1 LARAPHFKASQWPD
15 FSNPAYSAGVYR
27 AHRTQPYFD
36 PNKPADN
43 TARNV
48 RDRSDDALTPPDQGS
63 SEGDIETTR
72 QIRREIMNQ
81 KDVSVNAKN
90 VKIITAN
97 GKVTLR
103 GPVNSEEE
111 KRLVAQIA
119 ERIAQRG
126 NVDNQIE
133 VKQGKTD
140 EP

>member
-1 LARAPHFKASQWPD
+1 M
-15 FSNPAYSAGVYR
+15 G
-27 AHRTQPYFD
+27 
-36 PNKPADN
+36 
-43 TARNV
+43 
-48 RDRSDDALTPPDQGS
+48 SDETLTPPDQGS

-103 GPVNSEEE
+103 GPVNSEDE

-126 NVDNQIE
+126 NVDNQLE